1 MKGIVIGIAVTAI
14 AFAILVNVLPQVKL
28 SGGVSH
34 LVILS
39 IVFGVVN
46 SLIKPVV
53 KLLSFP
59 INMMTLGLFGLVVN
73 AALLLGVAWAADKFF
88 KVGFTIGGFPTHG
101 IGVETIVTAVIA
113 SIALGLISA
122 VIGLV
127 VHD

>member
-1 MKGIVIGIAVTAI
+1 MKGIVIGIAATAI
-14 AFAILVNVLPQVKL
+14 AFAILVTILPQVSL
-28 SGGVSH
+28 SGGISN

-46 SLIKPVV
+46 SFIKPVV

-73 AALLLGVAWAADKFF
+73 AALLLGVAWAADKLF
-88 KVGFTIGGFPTHG
+88 KVGFVIGGFPTHG
-101 IGVETIVTAVIA
+101 ITADTIVTALIA
-113 SIALGLISA
+113 SIALGIIST
-122 VIGLV
+122 VVGLV

>member
-1 MKGIVIGIAVTAI
+1 VKGIVIGIAVTAI
-14 AFAILVNVLPQVKL
+14 AFAILATILPQVKL
-28 SGGVSH
+28 DGDVAH
-34 LVILS
+34 LILLS
-39 IVFGVVN
+39 IVFGVAN
-46 SLIKPVV
+46 SLIKPIV
-53 KLLSFP
+53 KMLSFP
-59 INMMTLGLFGLVVN
+59 INMMTLGLFGLVINVG
-73 AALLLGVAWAADKFF
+73 LLLGVAWAADKFL